1 MVVLTAVHHC
11 CAVTLHIVTLIGFN
25 NGNTH
30 SHPPVILMVIYIA
43 V

>member
-1 MVVLTAVHHC
+1 MVVLTAVYHC
-11 CAVTLHIVTLIGFN
+11 YAAILYTVTLTVFN

-30 SHPPVILMVIYIA
+30 SHVPVILMVIHIA

>member
-11 CAVTLHIVTLIGFN
+11 CAATLHTVTLTGFN
-25 NGNTH
+25 NSNTH
-30 SHPPVILMVIYIA
+30 SHAPVILMVIYIA

>member
-11 CAVTLHIVTLIGFN
+11 CAAMLHTVTLTGFN

-30 SHPPVILMVIYIA
+30 SHAPLILTVIVIA